1 VLSLFQGEIMFNK
14 LNTYKDEI
22 NTMAIVALTVTLIVV
37 ARRSKVVTDVMLA
50 DNSIVV
56 EYSNGGMNMYDLD

>member
-1 VLSLFQGEIMFNK
+1 MFNK